1 MPERALCPICSK
13 RRPERFCPAKGEK
26 ICAVCCG
33 TEREV
38 TLDCPADCAYLIK
51 AHRYELQH
59 RDPPTEDQIP
69 FAKVEFSQKFIYE
82 RQPVAVGLCRTIQQF
97 AAERRELTDNDALAA
112 LMALAETYR
121 TLASGIYYEKP
132 PNSLSAGQLYIVLEA
147 FLLGV
152 KQPET
157 DVLSGVAPIKDEE
170 IFHLLVFVARLAAS
184 HTNQRPRA
192 RIFLEFLRV
201 QLPPEEAA
209 RAAAEAPRIIIP

>member
-38 TLDCPADCAYLIK
+38 TLDCPADCVYLIK
-51 AHRYELQH
+51 AHRYELEH
-59 RDPPTEDQIP
+59 REPPTEDQIP

-82 RQPVAVGLCRTIQQF
+82 RQPVAVGLCRTILGF
-97 AAERRELTDNDALAA
+97 AAERRDLSDNDALAA

-121 TLASGIYYEKP
+121 TLASGIYYQKP
-132 PNSLSAGQLYIVLEA
+132 PASLLAGELYSALEE
-147 FLLGV
+147 FLRNL
-152 KQPET
+152 KQQEIDQPQG
-157 DVLSGVAPIKDEE
+157 LPSIKEEE
-170 IFHLLVFVARLAAS
+170 IFHLLVFVARLVAS

-192 RIFLEFLRV
+192 RIFLEFLRA
-201 QLPPEEAA
+201 QLPPEQAPAA
-209 RAAAEAPRIIIP
+209 PESPRIIIP